1 MEAYLDKLI
10 VGVGKKL
17 MLFEIMAKKL
27 VLLAVRE
34 DLRSLVQTI
43 SVEGEKIIISEVMNS
58 FTVLRLNI
66 IDKTFDYIGEDILP
80 RYTTATALLDG

>member
-43 SVEGEKIIISEVMNS
+43 SVEGEKIIIS
-58 FTVLRLNI
+58 
-66 IDKTFDYIGEDILP
+66 
-80 RYTTATALLDG
+80 